1 MNKRKSIAHRNQ
13 PNCRASLPTL
23 RASNTHAIPVQEC
36 NHRSEERSL
45 QNILQERRVPYNSI
59 WHHQPPW
66 SVTMELEKV
75 PCPISRLAQEEI
87 LSSCAQPVTKKVSP
101 SLWLGQRQ
109 HRWPKLLTAPDHS
122 TLLSCWMSTPV
133 PCPPWPM
140 RIMFLMHLSFLDSK
154 TTQDQQTFIG

>member
-1 MNKRKSIAHRNQ
+1 MIETKSIAHRNQ
-13 PNCRASLPTL
+13 PNCCASLPTL
-23 RASNTHAIPVQEC
+23 PASNTHAIPVQEC

-45 QNILQERRVPYNSI
+45 QNVMRERHVPYNSI

-75 PCPISRLAQEEI
+75 PCPISTLAQEEI
-87 LSSCAQPVTKKVSP
+87 LSSCAQRVTEKVSP
-101 SLWLGQRQ
+101 SLWLGHRQ

-140 RIMFLMHLSFLDSK
+140 RIMFLMHLSFLDSI
-154 TTQDQQTFIG
+154 TQDQQT